1 MKVRKFTHPSIF
13 LATYLLGLIWNLANI
28 YIFLI
33 NLKIWK
39 RRPLFFLIKNW
50 VLLKGNY
57 QTKKQTWV
65 GGYLLLMHN
74 FVLILIQPS
83 FNGNDDLHA
92 LIAMSKKMVFECTIM
107 MSSFVCTKLPPS
119 LPPAPPPPQVP

>member
-1 MKVRKFTHPSIF
+1 
-13 LATYLLGLIWNLANI
+13 
-28 YIFLI
+28 
-33 NLKIWK
+33 
-39 RRPLFFLIKNW
+39 
-50 VLLKGNY
+50 
-57 QTKKQTWV
+57 V